1 MLLVAVSMNIEETII
16 ENHMDEHVGTV
27 MEGHSRPIVSSI
39 QCVSGVMFDEGG
51 WVGGR
56 WWVVGVILC

>member
-1 MLLVAVSMNIEETII
+1 MEKR
-16 ENHMDEHVGTV
+16 MDEHVVTV

-56 WWVVGVILC
+56 WWVVCVILC